1 MLLKIKELLSS
12 NEFQTNQSNC
22 GMYLRPM
29 YLEPVEHGLCILHE
43 DPAQD
48 FFGRNP
54 GAINVLLDH
63 AMW

>member
-1 MLLKIKELLSS
+1 MISD
-12 NEFQTNQSNC
+12 NQSNC
-22 GMYLRPM
+22 GMYLKPM
-29 YLEPVEHGLCILHE
+29 YVEHILFILHE

-54 GAINVLLDH
+54 GAINILLDH